1 MGSKQSCTKEPTKLK
16 KAYHVDIYQEDGSDH
31 KLLCIYT
38 DPLPDSLIKEIENII
53 KNKVTKLSEC
63 VCRYKWAHLIIF
75 SEEMSSTEIR
85 IVNGLLKKNGYGI
98 TTICG
103 IPYEGTEWDSF
114 GTDYFG
120 IRLVHF
126 LFNFLFLFL

>member
-1 MGSKQSCTKEPTKLK
+1 MGSKQSCTKQLTKLK
-16 KAYHVDIYQEDGSDH
+16 KAYHVDIHQEDESDP

-53 KNKVTKLSEC
+53 DNKVTKLSEC
-63 VCRYKWAHLIIF
+63 VCGQKWAHLIIF
-75 SEEMSSTEIR
+75 SEDMSSKEIR
-85 IVNGLLKKNGYGI
+85 IVNELLKKNGYGI

-114 GTDYFG
+114 GTDSFG
-120 IRLVHF
+120 KDA
-126 LFNFLFLFL
+126 

>member
-1 MGSKQSCTKEPTKLK
+1 MGSKQSCTKQPTELK
-16 KAYHVDIYQEDGSDH
+16 KAYHVDIHQEVESDP

-38 DPLPDSLIKEIENII
+38 DPLPDSLIKEIENVID
-53 KNKVTKLSEC
+53 NKVTKQSEL
-63 VCRYKWAHLIIF
+63 VCGHKWAHLIIF
-75 SEEMSSTEIR
+75 SEEMSSKEIR

-114 GTDYFG
+114 GTDSFG
-120 IRLVHF
+120 KDA
-126 LFNFLFLFL
+126 